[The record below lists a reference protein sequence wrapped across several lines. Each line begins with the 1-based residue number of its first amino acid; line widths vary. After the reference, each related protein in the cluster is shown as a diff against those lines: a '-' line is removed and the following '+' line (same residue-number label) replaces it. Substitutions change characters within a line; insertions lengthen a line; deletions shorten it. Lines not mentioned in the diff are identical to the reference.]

1 MAREFGLVEK
11 GWGSENI
18 FISNDHYCG
27 KFLNFNKDAK
37 FSMHF
42 HKEKLET
49 WFVMTGEFYV
59 DVIDTKTASVNRMH
73 LKPGAVWTNDLLV
86 PHRVICIEEGTILEV
101 STPDSVE
108 DNYRV
113 FPGDSQKSSEDTT
126 CSSSLE

>member
-1 MAREFGLVEK
+1 MTREFGLVNK

-18 FISNDHYCG
+18 FVSNDSYCG
-27 KFLNFNKDAK
+27 KFLNFNKDSM

-49 WFVMTGEFYV
+49 WFVLSGEFYV
-59 DVIDTKTASVNRMH
+59 DVINTKDASVQRILLEAGMT
-73 LKPGAVWTNDLLV
+73 WTNEVMV
-86 PHRVICIEEGTILEV
+86 PHRVICVEEGTILEI